1 MLHPKAT
8 GFSGMPRP
16 ALSGLCLQVQL
27 AEAEASR
34 DMVEHLTQEL
44 AAAQVGKEALFSTVS
59 RGAGQSLILA

>member
-1 MLHPKAT
+1 
-8 GFSGMPRP
+8 MPRP

-44 AAAQVGKEALFSTVS
+44 AAAQVGKGALFSTVS